1 MKIVIVT
8 GGFDPIHSGHI
19 AYFNA
24 AKQLGDKLIVGL
36 NSDNWLAKK
45 KGRSFMPWTERSL
58 VIQNLKQVDEV
69 LEFDDQDG
77 SAKDCIRQVRALF
90 PNDTI
95 IFANGGDRTKKNIP
109 EMDINDDN
117 VFFEFAVGG
126 DNKANSSSWI
136 LQEWK
141 APKTERPWGYY
152 RVLHEVP
159 GMKVKELTVDPGKSL
174 SMQRHNLR
182 SEYWI
187 VSEGKCM
194 VEHHGHAVQTD
205 EYLVHTQLATHQE
218 FRIPQLKWHR
228 LFNPYDV
235 PCRIVEIQYGD
246 KCEEEDIERNEKN
259 TVFVGWDSREDIA
272 YQVCRHSI
280 KKYNTEINV
289 VPIKQ
294 DELRNNNLYWREP
307 DKYSTTEF
315 TFTRF
320 LVPYLSNYQGWAV
333 FVDCD
338 FVFLDDV
345 KKLFDQADDKYA
357 VMCVHHNY
365 VPTEEKKMDGMKQR
379 PYPRKNWSS
388 MILWNCAHPA
398 NRGITPDLVNS
409 ATGQHLHR
417 FMWLPDELIGEINLE
432 WNWLVNWYKEPKDG
446 TPKAIHYT
454 EGGPWFN
461 NYRTCEY
468 SNVWMDEYNEIV
480 KEQETDMEAYIIHL
494 PKIEHS
500 LKTAT
505 NLKASLESYGITAHL
520 SNGVYGT
527 DAIRIMEEEQRT
539 VHPWGI
545 KGPNNLFDPME
556 KSVLKAQ
563 TPGVKGCFL
572 SHYNLWKKCVELD
585 KPIMIFEDDVV
596 LSRGY
601 QPVTFND
608 ILILAIGHPTKS
620 ADYWDYLNAPDGR
633 PFAETW
639 PKSSMPG
646 AMGYAIKP
654 HAAKKLLEVY
664 KNTYLP
670 ADNAINGYHIK
681 MEITTHL
688 MGRAL
693 VDEDGKKS
701 LTRTTFWEDF
711 KK

>member
-24 AKQLGDKLIVGL
+24 AKQLGDRLIVGL
-36 NSDNWLAKK
+36 NSDDWLAKK
-45 KGRSFMPWTERSL
+45 KGRAFMPWSERSL
-58 VIQNLKQVDEV
+58 VIQNLKQVDAV

-117 VFFEFAVGG
+117 VSFEFAVGG

-141 APKTERPWGYY
+141 APKTGRVWGYY
-152 RVLHEVP
+152 RVLHDTPNV
-159 GMKVKELTVDPGKSL
+159 KVKELTVEPGQSL
-174 SMQRHNLR
+174 SMQRHR
-182 SEYWI
+182 HRAEYWI
-187 VSEGKCM
+187 VSEGKCV
-194 VEHHGHAVQTD
+194 VE
-205 EYLVHTQLATHQE
+205 QLMPSGYRMPDKTLDTMEQIV
-218 FRIPQLKWHR
+218 IPQHDWHR
-228 LFNPYDV
+228 LYNPFNI
-235 PCRIVEIQYGD
+235 PCKIVEVQYGER
-246 KCEEEDIERNEKN
+246 CIEEDIERIEKK

-272 YQVCRHSI
+272 YQVCKHSI
-280 KKYNTEINV
+280 KKYNKSVEV

-294 DELRNNNLYWREP
+294 QELKDKNLYWRTP
-307 DKYSTTEF
+307 DKYSSTEF
-315 TFTRF
+315 TFSRF
-320 LVPYLSNYQGWAV
+320 LVPYLSNYQGWAI
-333 FVDCD
+333 FCDCD
-338 FVFLDDV
+338 FLFVDDIE
-345 KKLFDQADDKYA
+345 KLFAQADDKYA
-357 VMCVHHNY
+357 VMCVHHDY
-365 VPTEEKKMDGMKQR
+365 TPPEGEKMDGAKQR

-388 MILWNCAHPA
+388 MILWNCSHPA
-398 NRGITPDLVNS
+398 NRVLTPELVNTES
-409 ATGQHLHR
+409 GQFLHR
-417 FMWLPDELIGEINLE
+417 FMWLPDNLIGKINLE
-432 WNWLVNWYKEPKDG
+432 WNWLVNWYREPNNGK
-446 TPKAIHYT
+446 PKAIHYT
-454 EGGPWFN
+454 EGGPWFK
-461 NYRTCEY
+461 NYRNCEY
-468 SNVWMDEYNEIV
+468 SDNWMNEYNDIV
-480 KEQETDMEAYIIHL
+480 KEKETDMEAYIIHL

-520 SNGVYGT
+520 SAGVYGI
-527 DAIRIMEEEQRT
+527 DAVKIMEQEGRT

-545 KGPNNLFDPME
+545 KGPDSLFNPED

-572 SHYNLWKKCVELD
+572 SHYNLWKKCVELN

-601 QPVTFND
+601 TPVTFD
-608 ILILAIGHPTKS
+608 DVLIVAIGHPTKS
-620 ADYWDYLNAPDGR
+620 ADYWDYLNSVDGR

-701 LTRTTFWEDF
+701 LTRTTFWEGF
-711 KK
+711 KNE